1 MPISA
6 MLVPVSLDERDEKTL
21 QFVCGLSCQSVKHVI
36 VATAVQEAGLEA
48 PVLAAEVD
56 RARER
61 LAAMAAPL
69 KEQCEMG
76 IELRVVTGDTTDA
89 ILTLARQTGIDVICL
104 GTQGKS
110 IAHYLF
116 RGSISED
123 LFSSGRVRA
132 MSVRHDLLEMAE
144 EPGDLA
150 CDFAKRL
157 VIATDF
163 SEAAERAF
171 LSAFDRPTEVIGD
184 LYVLHVGG
192 ETDSADADNKLA
204 GLVAH
209 ARERGV
215 NAEAVLRS
223 GDPAQA
229 TLDFLHEIDAT
240 GVIIGQHGQG
250 GVLKQFMFG
259 WVPLRLLR
267 EAPCPVVVQP

>member
-1 MPISA
+1 
-6 MLVPVSLDERDEKTL
+6 MLVPVSLDERDAKVL
-21 QFVCGLSCQSVKHVI
+21 RFVCGLSCQSVRHVV
-36 VATAVQEAGLEA
+36 VATAVRETGLEA

-61 LAAMAAPL
+61 LAAMATPL
-69 KEQCEMG
+69 REQCDME
-76 IELRVVTGDTTDA
+76 IELRVVTGDPTDA
-89 ILTLARQTGIDVICL
+89 ILTLAQQTGIDVICL

-110 IAHYLF
+110 VAHYLF

-132 MSVRHDLLEMAE
+132 MAVRHDLLETAD
-144 EPGDLA
+144 EPRELA
-150 CDFAKRL
+150 RDFAKRL
-157 VIATDF
+157 VVATDF

-171 LSAFDRPTEVIGD
+171 LSAFDRPREVIGD
-184 LYVLHVGG
+184 LYVLHVG
-192 ETDSADADNKLA
+192 EDLNSADVEA
-204 GLVAH
+204 GLAALVAT

-215 NAEAVLRS
+215 EAKAVVRS

-229 TLDFLHEIDAT
+229 TLDFLQEIDAT